1 MSTTKDG
8 HSLTKNENFLR
19 KMPLLMLPPVAS
31 SCREYVSQ
39 MWANLRAAEIAR
51 EVRRCAALVP
61 SAWDVPEIVRQRV
74 ELKPD
79 RVGVERATR
88 KGCPFD
94 LFLAFMYPA

>member
-1 MSTTKDG
+1 
-8 HSLTKNENFLR
+8 
-19 KMPLLMLPPVAS
+19 MLPPVAS

-94 LFLAFMYPA
+94 LFLAFMYPALGSHAGYRSRRRSSMRTASW